1 MAESDV
7 LRRRIPDDE
16 VYRPIFEAEVI
27 TVSLYVKVHISVYQ
41 CGFLLSWRIWTLSFP
56 SSGFE
61 NFLVST
67 NIILRV
73 AVWKHSHLNRFVG
86 AMPFGVCNGV
96 SNKTGLDHMGSVPF
110 TG

>member
-41 CGFLLSWRIWTLSFP
+41 YGFLLS
-56 SSGFE
+56 
-61 NFLVST
+61 
-67 NIILRV
+67 
-73 AVWKHSHLNRFVG
+73 
-86 AMPFGVCNGV
+86 
-96 SNKTGLDHMGSVPF
+96 
-110 TG
+110 